1 VPNDSVLLVSGA
13 LPRPRGGWTCD
24 RDRACTGVGG
34 FQQLEGSRQTIG
46 RDYALTAGI
55 SGLAARPAAGRPIR
69 QMIDHLDEHFG
80 GSREYLTWLGL
91 SVSEVDALIRRL
103 A

>member
-1 VPNDSVLLVSGA
+1 
-13 LPRPRGGWTCD
+13 
-24 RDRACTGVGG
+24 
-34 FQQLEGSRQTIG
+34 
-46 RDYALTAGI
+46 
-55 SGLAARPAAGRPIR
+55 
-69 QMIDHLDEHFG
+69 MIDHLDEHFG